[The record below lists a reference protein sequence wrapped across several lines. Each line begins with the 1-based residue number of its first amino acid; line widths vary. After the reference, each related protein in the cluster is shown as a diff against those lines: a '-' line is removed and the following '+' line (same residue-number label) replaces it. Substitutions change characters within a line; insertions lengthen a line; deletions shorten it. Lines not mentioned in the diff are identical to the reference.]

1 VAALSFAWGNPWF
14 PMGPLLEAP
23 QQTSPGLPGGEAA
36 LRPSM
41 GEPWFPMGPL
51 LLEAPQQTSPGLPG
65 GEAALDGA

>member
-1 VAALSFAWGNPWF
+1 
-14 PMGPLLEAP
+14 MGPLLEAP

-51 LLEAPQQTSPGLPG
+51 SLGSAAADVAWPPGRRSRLRRR
-65 GEAALDGA
+65 LIRTRC